1 MKKYIVKYKDRNKVV
16 GEYSS
21 KEEASKK
28 LMKYINDIN
37 EEDIVYISLFDFVL
51 EEVECKDMNE
61 IITAFETARKVL
73 GIKPNNNFISIRG
86 RHYEDVVNIAKF
98 VNEIDPK
105 HIEALVALN
114 RLFTIAEAWN
124 KEDGFVP
131 DLLDYKQQKWFPL
144 FDYTNDAGFVYAT
157 TSYITSHATV
167 PLSPRL
173 YFKTRERATQFGKQF
188 ADLYNKVFLS

>member
-114 RLFTIAEAWN
+114 RLFTIAEA
-124 KEDGFVP
+124 
-131 DLLDYKQQKWFPL
+131 
-144 FDYTNDAGFVYAT
+144 
-157 TSYITSHATV
+157 
-167 PLSPRL
+167 
-173 YFKTRERATQFGKQF
+173 
-188 ADLYNKVFLS
+188 